1 MFTVPFIR
9 NTDRKETGFLASGVN
24 KLETEEKPEMS
35 LLTKQIKVLLTVKG
49 AVPNS
54 KVIKLDLYYV
64 CPPSKKKYTGVFNV
78 NYFLL

>member
-1 MFTVPFIR
+1 
-9 NTDRKETGFLASGVN
+9 
-24 KLETEEKPEMS
+24 MS

-64 CPPSKKKYTGVFNV
+64 CPPSKKKYTGVFDV